1 MVLAPALQS
10 RLRDDDTDW
19 GSYYATQPQV
29 VCGDVAAGHAFL
41 LERQALYPQAARQ
54 GVEPMAYQMG
64 VGA

>member
-1 MVLAPALQS
+1 MGLAAAVQS

-41 LERQALYPQAARQ
+41 LERQALRQQATRP
-54 GVEPMAYQMG
+54 GIETLPYLMG